1 MCRDVDV
8 FLTSRR
14 PHHSAWGRASTSFE
28 LDLPF
33 RARQQLKKYRV
44 LEQVLDGDYATLD
57 DHHLVGDRT
66 PFALENGLA
75 LTLATSSD
83 SNFEGVEVRELVID

>member
-14 PHHSAWGRASTSFE
+14 PHSAWGRALTSFE

-57 DHHLVGDRT
+57 DFHLTGDRT
-66 PFALENGLA
+66 PFALENGRA